1 MNNKL
6 HPAFELNVT
15 IMMLL
20 DNIAK
25 KVMDADSDA
34 ENMSYHFEY
43 CDKNLFDS
51 LLVFNH
57 VWMNYAIHKG
67 ALTMEN
73 VHEKMGAFRKVVHDT
88 YGIDTVELSKKVM
101 EELNGTETE
110 KNSVEE

>member
-6 HPAFELNVT
+6 HPAFELNVKIIT
-15 IMMLL
+15 LL
-20 DNIAK
+20 DEIAK

-34 ENMSYHFEY
+34 ENKSYHFQY
-43 CDKNLFDS
+43 CEKNLFDA

-57 VWMNYAIHKG
+57 VWINHAIHKG

-101 EELNGTETE
+101 EELNGTETGE
-110 KNSVEE
+110 NSSEE